1 MANLD
6 KSGISS
12 GNTITTA
19 HITNLY
25 DAFTGD
31 ITFDNIN
38 IKSFN
43 SLGIDDNATSTKITI
58 TNTGLGINDTSPGV
72 ALDVDGAGR
81 FTGNLTAYYSSDI
94 RLKDNI
100 RPIEDSLFKIS
111 RLRGVEFDWN
121 EKADVVEREKGH
133 DIGLIAQEVEQVLP
147 EIVTTRKDGYK
158 AIQYDKVV
166 SLLVQGINDQQKQ
179 IEDLKKE
186 LDEIKK
192 RL

>member
-25 DAFTGD
+25 DALTGT

-43 SLGIDDNATSTKITI
+43 SLGIDDNATSTQITI
-58 TNTGLGINDTSPGV
+58 SDTGLGINDTSPGV

-81 FTGNLTAYYSSDI
+81 FTGNITAYYSSDI

-121 EKADVVEREKGH
+121 EKAHELDIQKGH
-133 DIGLIAQEVEQVLP
+133 DVGLIAQEVEEVLP
-147 EIVTTRKDGYK
+147 EVVVTRDDGFK
-158 AIQYDKVV
+158 AVRYDRVV

-179 IEDLKKE
+179 IKDLKSDIIE
-186 LDEIKK
+186 LKK

>member
-1 MANLD
+1 MPSLD
-6 KSGISS
+6 KSTITS
-12 GNTITTA
+12 GATITTT
-19 HITNLY
+19 HITDLY
-25 DAFTGD
+25 DAFTG
-31 ITFDNIN
+31 TTTYDNIN

-58 TNTGLGINDTSPGV
+58 SNTGLGINDTSPGV

-100 RPIEDSLFKIS
+100 RPIENSLFKIS
-111 RLRGVEFDWN
+111 KLRGVEFDWN

-133 DIGLIAQEVEQVLP
+133 DIGLIAQEVEEVLP

-166 SLLVQGINDQQKQ
+166 SLLVQGINEQQKQ
-179 IEDLKKE
+179 IEELKN
-186 LDEIKK
+186 EIIEVKK